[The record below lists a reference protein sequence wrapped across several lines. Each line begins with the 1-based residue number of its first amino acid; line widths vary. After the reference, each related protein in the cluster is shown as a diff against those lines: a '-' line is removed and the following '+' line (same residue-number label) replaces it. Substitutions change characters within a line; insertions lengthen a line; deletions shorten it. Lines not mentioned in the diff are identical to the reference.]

1 MFFKKLLPRA
11 TLLAVIL
18 LIGACASVPGPLNGF
33 GDDSLSKTVIGCS
46 DGACSVDQVAIAA
59 VAANLAGE
67 QVDTQLSSPL
77 ESVVTTGLAYGA
89 AYVPIGHSQEWV
101 YLGADGGAA
110 AVVSAMSGL
119 MGGIVNGAISWS
131 YANANA
137 TGAFSEMFLRD
148 WERGVG
154 IPPKLREWFPDVQK
168 IVAGLH
174 MTPATVRSKNETPAH
189 VKGAPWSGPLAGTR
203 ASAHSEP

>member
-1 MFFKKLLPRA
+1 MIA
-11 TLLAVIL
+11 AVL
-18 LIGACASVPGPLNGF
+18 FLGACASVPGPFNGF
-33 GDDSLSKTVIGCS
+33 GNDAMSKVAIGCS
-46 DGACSVDQVAIAA
+46 VGSCSVDQVAIAA

-119 MGGIVNGAISWS
+119 MGGIVYGGISWS

-148 WERGVG
+148 WERGIG
-154 IPPKLREWFPDVQK
+154 IPPKLREWFPKIQS

-174 MTPATVRSKNETPAH
+174 MTPVTVRSRNETPAH
-189 VKGAPWSGPLAGTR
+189 VKGAPWSGPPAGTR
-203 ASAHSEP
+203 AAD